1 MEGAMT
7 GPRAEGWKRGKLRR
21 LLAAFAALVL
31 VASAPLSAQGND
43 LRPALE
49 LERQGR
55 YGDAAARFQQALRRN
70 PADAAALFGLERV
83 LQRLGRLPEMLP
95 FLDSALVRG
104 GEQQQIRALQLRV
117 LGTLGRTAE
126 IEVASERWIA
136 IAPRREDPY
145 REWAFAVAQRGDI
158 PAARRVL
165 ERGSRV
171 LGGGALMQELAQV
184 DIVSGDWPSAARH
197 WHAAA
202 TARETLLQAA
212 GMSLGQAPPGAREPV
227 LRALRD
233 EIRDSTARWIAA
245 ELLLAWSRP
254 GEAWT
259 LLDSSLPRDRNRAA
273 TLLKRFADRAHRA
286 TIPEIARVRG
296 YALERLAG
304 LVSGQAAHQARID
317 AARAFADAGDR
328 HDAER
333 MLERIAADTARAP
346 ASAGGAMATLIA
358 VTADADRVE
367 EAEQRFNE
375 WASRL
380 TLDDQADLR
389 ARIAWAWVRTGRLDR
404 ADAVLAL
411 DSSLAVAAIRGWVAL
426 YRGNLR
432 EASEWFREAGP
443 YTGTRDHATARTE
456 MLALVQ
462 RVAPDSL
469 PALGAALLELR
480 RGDSTSAVK
489 TLIAAAR
496 TVPRAGGRG
505 DILALAARVAMA
517 QGDGQAAPLFE
528 EVIAVDSTGPVV
540 PAAHL
545 ALAALAARAGRSD
558 EAVHRLEHLILAFPE
573 SAVVP
578 QARRLLDQVQGA
590 IPKS

>member
-1 MEGAMT
+1 MRLARTDG
-7 GPRAEGWKRGKLRR
+7 RAEGRKGGNPRG
-21 LLAAFAALVL
+21 LLMAFAALAL
-31 VASAPLSAQGND
+31 VVSAPLSAQSND

-55 YGDAAARFQQALRRN
+55 YGDAAARFQQTLRRN

-95 FLDSALVRG
+95 FLDSALARG
-104 GEQQQIRALQLRV
+104 GEQQQIRALQVRV
-117 LGTLGRTAE
+117 LGTLERTDE
-126 IEVASERWIA
+126 LEVVSERWIA
-136 IAPRREDPY
+136 IAPLREDPY
-145 REWAFAVAQRGDI
+145 REWAFAVAQRGDL
-158 PAARRVL
+158 PAARRIL

-171 LGGGALMQELAQV
+171 LGGGALTLELAQV
-184 DIVSGDWPSAARH
+184 DIVSGDWSSAARH

-202 TARETLLQAA
+202 TARETVLQAA
-212 GMSLGQAPPGAREPV
+212 GMSLAQAPAGARELV

-245 ELLLAWSRP
+245 DLLLAWSRP

-259 LLDSSLPRDRNRAA
+259 LLDSSLPRDRERAA
-273 TLLKRFADRAHRA
+273 TLLKRFADRAQRT

-304 LVSGQAAHQARID
+304 LVSGRAVQQARID

-328 HDAER
+328 HAAER

-346 ASAGGAMATLIA
+346 ASAGGAMAALIA
-358 VTADADRVE
+358 VTADAGRVE
-367 EAEQRFNE
+367 DAEQRFNE

-432 EASEWFREAGP
+432 EAGEWFREAGP
-443 YTGTRDHATARTE
+443 YTGTRDQATARTE

-462 RVAPDSL
+462 RVLPDSV
-469 PALGAALLELR
+469 PALGVALLELR
-480 RGDSTSAVK
+480 SGDSASAVK
-489 TLIAAAR
+489 ALVVAAR
-496 TVPRAGGRG
+496 MVPRAGGRG

-517 QGDGQAAPLFE
+517 RDDGQAGLLFE

-545 ALAALAARAGRSD
+545 ALAALAARLGRSD
-558 EAVHRLEHLILAFPE
+558 EAVRRLEYLILAFPE
-573 SAVVP
+573 SAVIP